1 MQSQPTPQPTP
12 EIRLSMPG
20 YSEGAR
26 DAVLERLESLARSL
40 PGARSLR
47 ASLGKDV
54 DGHHVELLASAPGVR
69 LSASAR
75 GDSLARVFERCA
87 TRIEGALVRRRGRRL
102 SRRRE
107 GRGD

>member
-1 MQSQPTPQPTP
+1 MQPQPTPPQTP

-26 DAVLERLESLARSL
+26 HAVLERLEFLARRL
-40 PGARSLR
+40 PGACSLR

-54 DGHHVELLASAPGVR
+54 DGHHVELLASAPGKR

-75 GDSLARVFERCA
+75 GDSLARVLERCLM
-87 TRIEGALVRRRGRRL
+87 RIEGAYVRRRARRL

-107 GRGD
+107 GRSS